1 MKAESQRIPTE
12 KKNIRAM
19 FNNIAKRYD
28 FLNHFLSLGID
39 NYWRRRVIKILK
51 GYQPKEILDV
61 ATGTGDLAIKLIKL
75 KPNKIIGIDIAEEML
90 VIANEKIIKKKL
102 NNIID
107 VFTADSENLP
117 FNNMTFDAV
126 TVAFGVRN
134 FENLEKGINEMGR
147 VLKSEGKAVIL
158 EFSMPTKFPI
168 KQLYLFY
175 FKFLLPLFGR
185 IVSKNKF
192 AYSYLPN
199 SVTTFPQGKEF
210 TKIMEQS
217 GFINTKH
224 IKLTFGIASIYIGEI
239 SKKNNNFAN
248 K

>member
-1 MKAESQRIPTE
+1 MKEESQRIPPE

-39 NYWRRRVIKILK
+39 NYWRRKVIKILK
-51 GYQPKEILDV
+51 DHQPKEILDV

-75 KPNKIIGIDIAEEML
+75 KPTKIIGIDIAEEML
-90 VIANEKIIKKKL
+90 TIANEKIIKKKL
-102 NNIID
+102 NKTIE

-147 VLKSEGKAVIL
+147 VLKSEGKAV
-158 EFSMPTKFPI
+158 
-168 KQLYLFY
+168 
-175 FKFLLPLFGR
+175 
-185 IVSKNKF
+185 
-192 AYSYLPN
+192 
-199 SVTTFPQGKEF
+199 
-210 TKIMEQS
+210 
-217 GFINTKH
+217 
-224 IKLTFGIASIYIGEI
+224 
-239 SKKNNNFAN
+239 
-248 K
+248 